1 MDKKTKYYLKNII
14 KESLSTDVDEM
25 AKRPKGTRYVW
36 GDPKTPPFKYRPV
49 WDKDNPTNPGEE
61 GTPDGWILNPTEEK
75 GKERLI
81 IMYYDCGELD
91 SLISELEPILKNIEE
106 EYGLEPQ
113 LVPCKA
119 EGREKSEIKRTAFQ
133 PRNLDLGTSYSPSG
147 DKYSGT
153 EKIRRN
159 LYKKLR
165 TKLNSPYFANELQKR
180 SIPPILIE
188 TKYLN
193 THTAVATNDEI
204 KFECHSYNS
213 YENLGAFFESAISVI
228 EGGEPSGMI
237 THHLARGFNE
247 VYANWNRTKKQIKSY
262 KGKTQIYNLDK
273 YGLELK
279 NLDSSILMNFSLT
292 GENEGDSYLWIAK
305 MSTRISK
312 KKNEDFSVSEN
323 TIPMFN
329 EGSTIRVQ
337 IDPSK
342 KFNEQYTVLD
352 DEMILDGLNQ
362 CLEGL
367 VDSILSIDP
376 ENTLQFATMDV
387 YMMGNNGDTINEN
400 KKINY
405 FVNSIVNEIKNKNR

>member
-1 MDKKTKYYLKNII
+1 
-14 KESLSTDVDEM
+14 
-25 AKRPKGTRYVW
+25 
-36 GDPKTPPFKYRPV
+36 
-49 WDKDNPTNPGEE
+49 
-61 GTPDGWILNPTEEK
+61 
-75 GKERLI
+75 
-81 IMYYDCGELD
+81 
-91 SLISELEPILKNIEE
+91 
-106 EYGLEPQ
+106 
-113 LVPCKA
+113 
-119 EGREKSEIKRTAFQ
+119 
-133 PRNLDLGTSYSPSG
+133 
-147 DKYSGT
+147 
-153 EKIRRN
+153 
-159 LYKKLR
+159 
-165 TKLNSPYFANELQKR
+165 
-180 SIPPILIE
+180 
-188 TKYLN
+188 
-193 THTAVATNDEI
+193 
-204 KFECHSYNS
+204 
-213 YENLGAFFESAISVI
+213 
-228 EGGEPSGMI
+228 MI

-279 NLDSSILMNFSLT
+279 NLDSSILMNFLLT
-292 GENEGDSYLWIAK
+292 GENEGDSYLWRAK

-329 EGSTIRVQ
+329 EESTIRVQ

-405 FVNSIVNEIKNKNR
+405 FVNSIINEIKNKNR

>member
-1 MDKKTKYYLKNII
+1 
-14 KESLSTDVDEM
+14 
-25 AKRPKGTRYVW
+25 
-36 GDPKTPPFKYRPV
+36 
-49 WDKDNPTNPGEE
+49 
-61 GTPDGWILNPTEEK
+61 
-75 GKERLI
+75 
-81 IMYYDCGELD
+81 MYYDCGEYE
-91 SLISELEPILKNIEE
+91 SLLEELGPLLAEIEE
-106 EYGLEPQ
+106 NYGLEPE

-352 DEMILDGLNQ
+352 DEMILDGLNR

-405 FVNSIVNEIKNKNR
+405 FVNSIINEIKNKNR